1 MMNVFVKPNEQNRA
15 CSRYAMAR
23 KGRMKSNVCNLWKS
37 TVLLLGLSSMLP
49 TVVSCDASEDA
60 VATSSVATEKQRL
73 QVNFKIQMHGNGNSI
88 DKDKTDF
95 EDLVENLTINTIGE
109 ANSLNNNG
117 AQGVANWEFSGT
129 LGTANEMWSFVANLH
144 NDDKQRIKTAGTT
157 SGVEME
163 TSKYLRGYGGLS
175 PQLPILMVANVP
187 NSRFEAANQNRV
199 RTFSASV
206 PLWRAFSRFSFQTYP
221 LPNGY
226 IIKRV
231 SVERIPGKFML
242 VGHTGSPYKQLNAS
256 NANNYPY
263 INGYVLWQS
272 SSAAAAKQAL
282 ASWQN
287 SRWQASGTP
296 NPDMYLSGQFY
307 LPPCKVNNSVDPFG
321 KSTDGGMP
329 FMRFVFTD
337 NQGNT
342 FVRLYRLGNSKTD
355 SPGNIDSNKIYN
367 IRINLLVPSVV
378 RDASLS
384 SFDDGRNK
392 AEFVN

>member
-1 MMNVFVKPNEQNRA
+1 MM
-15 CSRYAMAR
+15 
-23 KGRMKSNVCNLWKS
+23 NVCNLWKS

-117 AQGVANWEFSGT
+117 AQGVAN
-129 LGTANEMWSFVANLH
+129 LH

-163 TSKYLRGYGGLS
+163 TSKYLRGYGSLS

-187 NSRFEAANQNRV
+187 TSHFGTANQNRV
-199 RTFSASV
+199 RTFSGSV
-206 PLWRAFSRFSFQTYP
+206 TLWRAFSRFSFQTYP

-231 SVERIPGKFML
+231 TVERIPGKFML
-242 VGHTGSPYKQLNAS
+242 VGHTDSPYKQKNAS
-256 NANNYPY
+256 NATNYPY
-263 INGYVLWQS
+263 IGGLVLWQS
-272 SSAAAAKQAL
+272 NSAAAANQTF
-282 ASWQN
+282 ASWQK
-287 SRWQASGTP
+287 SKWEASGTQ
-296 NPDMYLSGQFY
+296 NPDMYLSGKFY
-307 LPPCKVNNSVDPFG
+307 MPPCKVDNSVDPFG

-337 NQGNT
+337 NQGRT
-342 FVRLYRLGNSKTD
+342 FVRLYRLGNSNTG
-355 SPGNIDSNKIYN
+355 SPGNIDSDKIYN
-367 IRINLLVPSVV
+367 IRINLLGSSVV
-378 RDASLS
+378 RDESLRTY
-384 SFDDGRNK
+384 DDGSNK
-392 AEFVN
+392 AAFVN

>member
-1 MMNVFVKPNEQNRA
+1 MM
-15 CSRYAMAR
+15 
-23 KGRMKSNVCNLWKS
+23 NVCNLWKS

-129 LGTANEMWSFVANLH
+129 LGTANETWSFVANLH

-163 TSKYLRGYGGLS
+163 TSKYLRGYGSLS

-187 NSRFEAANQNRV
+187 TSHFGTANQNRV
-199 RTFSASV
+199 RTFSGSV
-206 PLWRAFSRFSFQTYP
+206 TLWRAFSRFSFQTYP

-231 SVERIPGKFML
+231 TVERIPGKFML
-242 VGHTGSPYKQLNAS
+242 VGHTDSPYKQKNAS

-263 INGYVLWQS
+263 IGGLVLWQS
-272 SSAAAAKQAL
+272 NSAAAANQTF
-282 ASWQN
+282 ASWQK
-287 SRWQASGTP
+287 SKWEASGTQ
-296 NPDMYLSGQFY
+296 NPDMYLSGKFY
-307 LPPCKVNNSVDPFG
+307 MPPCKVDNSVDPFG

-337 NQGNT
+337 NQGRT
-342 FVRLYRLGNSKTD
+342 FVRLYRLGNSNTG
-355 SPGNIDSNKIYN
+355 SPGNIDSDKIYN
-367 IRINLLVPSVV
+367 IRINLLGSSVV
-378 RDASLS
+378 RDESLRTY
-384 SFDDGRNK
+384 DDGSNK
-392 AEFVN
+392 AAFVN